1 MATLSLK
8 KKSPSPYQQFFR
20 WKLTNDMHDSLDKIL
35 NTEDVMDVKLLVVLK
50 NGEQR
55 TVEV

>member
-1 MATLSLK
+1 MALSLK
-8 KKSPSPYQQFFR
+8 KKPVISTYQQFLR
-20 WKLTNDMHDSLDKIL
+20 WKLTADMHDSLDKIL
-35 NTEDVMDVKLLVVLK
+35 NTEDIMDVKLLIVLK